1 MDEEIISLNTE
12 NQVEI
17 QSVDETKDSW
27 RAETQM
33 SELQKMMEDSANKV
47 YVPYCV
53 IERRNITK
61 KTNLTPEQ
69 IKEIRLRHNSQLM
82 SPNDAIIWENAD
94 SEERKAIY
102 NSLDDQVRQ
111 QWNAFNLAY
120 ELNGEVSLQEI
131 FSRLQ
136 QFTPE

>member
-1 MDEEIISLNTE
+1 
-12 NQVEI
+12 
-17 QSVDETKDSW
+17 
-27 RAETQM
+27 M
-33 SELQKMMEDSANKV
+33 SDLHKMMEDSANKV

-53 IERRNITK
+53 IERRNIAK
-61 KTNLTPEQ
+61 KTNLTPDQ

-82 SPNDAIIWENAD
+82 SPKDAIIWENAD